1 MRDFGEFTETESQLS
16 VRGRRARRSILL
28 AAVFVLSVGLGLTAF
43 AAVEMAGTSGSA
55 GPGLLDGEEEA
66 SAQTADD
73 GPEPV
78 NVLLMGLDG
87 QSPGAEGAAAR
98 TDALMLARLHPDS
111 GEASLV
117 SIPRDL
123 YVEGAGP
130 EGGSDRINSAYANGG
145 ADKTV
150 EVVENLTGADVDH
163 YVAADFAGFEDVV
176 DSLGGVEVDVEEDYL
191 AHRGIP
197 AGEQTLDGKEAL
209 LYARYR
215 KTPEGDLGRVQ
226 RQQQILGALQDQAVS
241 WDSIAS
247 IPGIVRSLDE
257 HVRTDMGMGEMISLA
272 RALAGSE
279 GGMESAQLEGEPVTL
294 EDGRQVLMPDGQ
306 RNEEILWDTLYQTS

>member
-1 MRDFGEFTETESQLS
+1 MRDFGEFTETGPRLS
-16 VRGRRARRSILL
+16 VRGRRAKRSILL
-28 AAVFVLSVGLGLTAF
+28 AAACVLSVGLCLTALS
-43 AAVEMAGTSGSA
+43 VSEMTSASGSA
-55 GPGLLDGEEEA
+55 GLLGGEEEA
-66 SAQTADD
+66 AAQTAG

-87 QSPGAEGAAAR
+87 QSPGAEGGAER
-98 TDALMLARLHPDS
+98 TDALILARLHPGS
-111 GEASLV
+111 GEVALV

-123 YVEGAGP
+123 YVEGSGP
-130 EGGSDRINSAYANGG
+130 DGGPGRINSAYANGG
-145 ADKTV
+145 ADKAV
-150 EVVENLTGADVDH
+150 EVVESLTGADVDH
-163 YVAADFAGFEDVV
+163 YVAADFAGFEEVV

-215 KTPEGDLGRVQ
+215 KTPEGDLGRVE
-226 RQQQILGALQDQAVS
+226 RQQQILAALQKQAVS

-247 IPGIVRSLDE
+247 IPGVVRSLDE
-257 HVRTDMGMGEMISLA
+257 HARTDMGVGEMVSLA

-279 GGMESAQLEGEPVTL
+279 GGMESRQLQGEPVML
-294 EDGRQVLMPDGQ
+294 EDGRQVLMPDEQ
-306 RNEEILWDTLYQTS
+306 RNEEVLRDTLYQTS

>member
-16 VRGRRARRSILL
+16 AGGRRARRSILL
-28 AAVFVLSVGLGLTAF
+28 AAVCVLSVGLCLTAF
-43 AAVEMAGTSGSA
+43 AAAEMTRTSGGA
-55 GPGLLDGEEEA
+55 GPLGGEEEA
-66 SAQTADD
+66 SAQTADR

-87 QSPGAEGAAAR
+87 QSPGAEGNAAR
-98 TDALMLARLHPDS
+98 TDALILARFYPDS
-111 GEASLV
+111 GEVALV

-123 YVEGAGP
+123 YVDGAGP
-130 EGGSDRINSAYANGG
+130 EDGADRINSAYANGG

-150 EVVENLTGADVDH
+150 EVAENLTGAEVDH
-163 YVAADFAGFEDVV
+163 YVAADFAGFEEVV

-215 KTPEGDLGRVQ
+215 KTPEGDLGRVE

-257 HVRTDMGMGEMISLA
+257 HVRTDMGIGEMVSLA

-279 GGMESAQLEGEPVTL
+279 GSMESAQLEGEPVTL
-294 EDGRQVLMPDGQ
+294 EDGRQVLMPDEQ